1 MTSHSS
7 KNGSDYGGISPA
19 PRHPVPSMQAAF
31 EESILDL
38 EGDAGTSAS
47 ASSSSGAGYSSSS
60 SQGSRSRQG
69 HRHSEHHRLLK
80 LVSQIAFG
88 IHLLHARLAKSDP
101 EVVRILQSH
110 VNDMDFFVSSTT
122 NDFEMAKSDIRQRLK
137 HLRVPIDTGRA
148 SDVFDQMLGD
158 REFRLEIVK
167 GNENVEYVISRT
179 TVAMKSALVDV
190 REGLS
195 AVDELAKY
203 LLSLKKGWKNTDL
216 IRVYTAMTVNV
227 EQWFTGLVGLQTKG
241 AGLKEDIGQLR
252 RVVREIEQ
260 RTGEASRR
268 NKDSIVVASKKSCPK
283 ISANINKPLPAPP
296 SDSTLTAIDIRRSK
310 RPSQTSK
317 KPIPKRHHSRTD
329 KRKINP
335 TTPTIIVTE
344 ENQEF
349 PPTAKVSRTISQRLL
364 SRPRTRGSKDTPEKE
379 LEFQNQ
385 KRLSRIRA
393 RPVPEMWPE
402 PLSARS
408 GEVTENEEEQ
418 DEELNEF
425 SFNPDKDK
433 LQVDGKENREKKE
446 KLSSLSRMNI
456 GLIIRKL
463 GL

>member
-1 MTSHSS
+1 MMASQKLRHQSRNRSYSPPASPSLHSMTSHSS
-7 KNGSDYGGISPA
+7 KNGSEYCGISPA

-38 EGDAGTSAS
+38 EEDAGTSAS

-268 NKDSIVVASKKSCPK
+268 NKVRFY
-283 ISANINKPLPAPP
+283 PL
-296 SDSTLTAIDIRRSK
+296 
-310 RPSQTSK
+310 
-317 KPIPKRHHSRTD
+317 
-329 KRKINP
+329 
-335 TTPTIIVTE
+335 
-344 ENQEF
+344 
-349 PPTAKVSRTISQRLL
+349 
-364 SRPRTRGSKDTPEKE
+364 
-379 LEFQNQ
+379 
-385 KRLSRIRA
+385 
-393 RPVPEMWPE
+393 
-402 PLSARS
+402 
-408 GEVTENEEEQ
+408 
-418 DEELNEF
+418 
-425 SFNPDKDK
+425 
-433 LQVDGKENREKKE
+433 
-446 KLSSLSRMNI
+446 
-456 GLIIRKL
+456 
-463 GL
+463 